1 MCKEKGDDPLLPL
14 TFLFGIPTFVSDED
28 ELLGETL
35 LRLEAA
41 PTEGAMAKFSCCIF
55 SFAREW
61 SLIKILMTYAKGV
74 WYAENRSFKRLP
86 LLHQFQYFSFYLMRL
101 NFSMPAA
108 KNMQPLYLSCL
119 WVWSLPILFDGIVF
133 TSNTGLMECIRLPSI
148 DFTSPRQDT
157 VFLRYK
163 TSIAFDWLHLLC
175 EKFHRRSIRSVVEK
189 VRRSAIFP

>member
-1 MCKEKGDDPLLPL
+1 MQKAFDM
-14 TFLFGIPTFVSDED
+14 
-28 ELLGETL
+28 
-35 LRLEAA
+35 LR
-41 PTEGAMAKFSCCIF
+41 TD
-55 SFAREW
+55 R
-61 SLIKILMTYAKGV
+61 
-74 WYAENRSFKRLP
+74 FKRLP

-108 KNMQPLYLSCL
+108 KNMQPLYLSCCMYVVFIDL
-119 WVWSLPILFDGIVF
+119 SILFDLIILASF
-133 TSNTGLMECIRLPSI
+133 RNAFDCLRSI

-163 TSIAFDWLHLLC
+163 TSIAFARLARLTSLLLC